1 MLTTPGAGNR
11 PSKNPRPQNSSRSH
25 NLGRRPKTT
34 CQHTL
39 CAGQGTGLP
48 HTEESAA
55 YPTPKAAEASPSPL
69 PKGRGLWGEGLLGV
83 VYPEVLAV
91 SQRRKHRSLPSAFV
105 SFCSVSTF
113 PHYRQDVSPACGPGG
128 LHLLDGAGGGL
139 SSPRMYWPTLRRV
152 CTSISRSFPA

>member
-11 PSKNPRPQNSSRSH
+11 PSKHPRPQNSSRSH

-34 CQHTL
+34 ASTRFVQGREPDCHILRSPQHTL
-39 CAGQGTGLP
+39 HPKLP
-48 HTEESAA
+48 RLL
-55 YPTPKAAEASPSPL
+55 PL
-69 PKGRGLWGEGLLGV
+69 PFRRGEGSGEGLLGV
-83 VYPEVLAV
+83 VYPAVLAV

-113 PHYRQDVSPACGPGG
+113 PHYRQDVSSACGPGG
-128 LHLLDGAGGGL
+128 LYLLDGAGGGL
-139 SSPRMYWPTLRRV
+139 SSPRMYWPTLRSV